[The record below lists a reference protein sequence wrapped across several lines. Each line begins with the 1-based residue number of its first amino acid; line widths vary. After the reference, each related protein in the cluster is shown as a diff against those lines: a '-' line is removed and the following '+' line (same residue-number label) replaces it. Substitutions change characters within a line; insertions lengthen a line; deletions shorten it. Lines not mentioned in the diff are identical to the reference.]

1 MFGIGQPELIVI
13 IFILLLLFGSSTLP
27 KLSKTLGES
36 IRSLKDGFTD
46 GENDKSFKGIV
57 EEVAGSAREVKN
69 SLNEVKNA
77 TSVHGN
83 PMPQQKD
90 I

>member
-57 EEVAGSAREVKN
+57 EEVAGSAREVK
-69 SLNEVKNA
+69 SSINEVKNA
-77 TSVHGN
+77 ASVHGN